1 MESFDSFSSLA
12 SGIEKNTATPLAE
25 GPEIRCY
32 FPAYEHR
39 LLLRAVLLSEYLSGD
54 VPVSHFLTLRGGYS
68 KSSDDQKQQA
78 KAPPRPRL
86 DMDIV
91 ELPRD
96 IFLLVV
102 AHLSARTVVLC
113 RRVSRNWHAAFTDSE
128 LNLQLMKWHFSRCR
142 EMRMAYMVG
151 VLDGPVPTETE
162 ERDYTAAEQG
172 PRRQDQNGDLGEGA
186 KASWSSDW
194 TAAFASV
201 ARRYHHLRTATPWSI
216 EAIKLGSTEQGP
228 SRTFYPVAIWDR
240 FLRLDDKTAPFH
252 HRDPAWSY
260 SQDDGLLVYQAAA
273 REDTS
278 SHAEQQTASCP
289 WRLLDLE
296 TGQEAVVPFPQG
308 DDRIVRRVRLC
319 DRVLVLEWCER
330 EAYHQLNDRE
340 ECHRHFVTAFDILRA
355 RDAAPD
361 VSTPNGDDHTV
372 AGDTW
377 AVRHRS
383 QFKLHFLGFPL
394 NRHDRFFSAHT
405 GTHYAVYVWQPNR
418 SLYADDPIESIIVW
432 DISAAGHPR
441 TVRRMAWD
449 ALAFYGVRQ
458 GSTPTLRSLAMDA
471 RNLYI
476 ADEEHRW
483 AEGGHSSLAPP
494 RVHLVRSTGIP
505 IVPEPPTPGQPNGG
519 SSSSSSSSSTAAAAG
534 RADNRDGAEEVVVQG
549 PRWLDQCGNNTDV
562 NMPFCTRAIEA
573 RPGGGLSALSSP
585 SVSTGYGS
593 GGGGG
598 KRGLAGEIEA
608 GIAAPTARWP
618 GWAPCWRHEDFPYLS
633 VDEVVDFRA
642 GVRVTARRC
651 FMLETLSV
659 HVRPSIS
666 VVELRG
672 GGNYWQ
678 DEGGSES
685 SDGGTSPGGGG
696 DDYAA
701 SVARMAWLEG
711 RLRDGMARR
720 RVRLRRARLGGGD
733 GDGDGAA
740 EHRKKDDDQGVGK
753 EVQFEDDMWE
763 KLLGK
768 GRICGEERWLIGE
781 DGKGTLSVVRF

>member
-1 MESFDSFSSLA
+1 
-12 SGIEKNTATPLAE
+12 
-25 GPEIRCY
+25 
-32 FPAYEHR
+32 
-39 LLLRAVLLSEYLSGD
+39 
-54 VPVSHFLTLRGGYS
+54 
-68 KSSDDQKQQA
+68 
-78 KAPPRPRL
+78 
-86 DMDIV
+86 MDIV

-113 RRVSRNWHAAFTDSE
+113 RRVSRNWHAAFTDTE
-128 LNLQLMKWHFSRCR
+128 LNLQLMKWHFPRCR
-142 EMRMAYMVG
+142 EMRMAYMAG
-151 VLDGPVPTETE
+151 ALGGPAPTETE
-162 ERDYTAAEQG
+162 EHDVTAAEQDLR
-172 PRRQDQNGDLGEGA
+172 PQDQNGDLGEGA

-194 TAAFASV
+194 TATFAVV
-201 ARRYHHLRTATPWSI
+201 ARRYYHLRTATPWSI

-252 HRDPAWSY
+252 YRDPAWSY
-260 SQDDGLLVYQAAA
+260 SQDDGLLVYHAAA

-278 SHAEQQTASCP
+278 SHADQQTASCP

-308 DDRIVRRVRLC
+308 EDRIVRRVRLC

-355 RDAAPD
+355 GDAAPD
-361 VSTPNGDDHTV
+361 ATTSNGEHHNAAGKSTWT
-372 AGDTW
+372 
-377 AVRHRS
+377 VRHRS

-418 SLYADDPIESIIVW
+418 SLYADDPIESIIIW
-432 DISAAGHPR
+432 DISAAGKPR

-449 ALAFYGVRQ
+449 TLAFYGVRQ

-471 RNLYI
+471 RNLYL

-505 IVPEPPTPGQPNGG
+505 IVPGPPALGGVSSDG
-519 SSSSSSSSSTAAAAG
+519 SSSSSTVAAPG
-534 RADNRDGAEEVVVQG
+534 WADRRGGDEEVVVQG
-549 PRWLDQCGNNTDV
+549 PRWLDQCGTNTDV
-562 NMPFCTRAIEA
+562 NMPFCTRATEA
-573 RPGGGLSALSSP
+573 RPGGGFSAFSSP
-585 SVSTGYGS
+585 SSVSIGHSS
-593 GGGGG
+593 GGGEK

-608 GIAAPTARWP
+608 GISAPAARWP

-642 GVRVTARRC
+642 AVRVTARHC

-666 VVELRG
+666 VVELG
-672 GGNYWQ
+672 GGGGDYGQ
-678 DEGGSES
+678 DEGASS
-685 SDGGTSPGGGG
+685 SDGGTSSGGGG
-696 DDYAA
+696 DHAS
-701 SVARMAWLEG
+701 SVARMARLEG
-711 RLRDGMARR
+711 RLREGMTRR
-720 RVRLRRARLGGGD
+720 KLGKRRARLGGGD
-733 GDGDGAA
+733 GAA
-740 EHRKKDDDQGVGK
+740 EDRNQDDDEGAGK

-768 GRICGEERWLIGE
+768 GRICGEERWLVGE
-781 DGKGTLSVVRF
+781 DGKGTLSIVRF